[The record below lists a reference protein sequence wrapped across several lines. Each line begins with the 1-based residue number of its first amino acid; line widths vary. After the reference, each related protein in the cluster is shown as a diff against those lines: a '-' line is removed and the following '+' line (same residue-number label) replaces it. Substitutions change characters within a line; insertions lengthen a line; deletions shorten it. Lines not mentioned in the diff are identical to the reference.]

1 MDKKQ
6 YDKPQNRKYV
16 LLRLFKYLMRHWLL
30 VLLALV
36 LAISGNLLALS
47 GPKLSGS
54 AIDLIEKGAEAG
66 SIDLE
71 GVFNFAWQMLLVYV
85 LSSVFSYLLSVT
97 MLTISRRV
105 TYSMRKDIFYKIT
118 SLPVSYFDTRQ
129 VGDIL
134 SRISYDVDTINASLS
149 HDFVQILASTITI
162 TGAFIMMMTIAPTLV
177 LVFLFTIPLSIY
189 TTYKKT
195 KITRPMFRKRSEK
208 LGMFNG
214 FVEEIISGQK
224 TLKVYCREESTIAKH
239 DAKNKETVDAYY
251 ESEYH
256 SSKVGPTVN
265 FINNLS
271 FTLIAVFGSLL
282 YMMGNLSV
290 GDISS
295 FVLYSRKF
303 SGPINEIAN
312 IFGELQSALS
322 AAERVFKLLDELPEA
337 PDRENAVEMIS
348 PRGDIRLD
356 NVSFGYSPDKT
367 VLKDLSLDA
376 PGGSLIAIVGPTGA
390 GKTTLINL
398 LMRFYDVDEG
408 DITLDGVSVY
418 DITRSSLR
426 ASYAMVLQD
435 TWLFNGT
442 VAENIGYGKEG
453 ASREE
458 IVSAGISAGIDGFI
472 NRLPGGYD
480 AVINDDATNISKGQ
494 KQLITIARAM
504 LTDAKM
510 LILDEATS
518 NVDTTTEIKIR
529 EAMRKLMK
537 DKTCFIVAHRLSTIK
552 NADKILVMRGGN
564 VVESGTHQELLSQ
577 NGFYSELFR
586 SQFE

>member
-1 MDKKQ
+1 MDKKR
-6 YDKPQNRKYV
+6 YEKPVNKKYA
-16 LLRLFKYLMRHWLL
+16 LFRLFKYLMRHWPL
-30 VLLALV
+30 VMLALFLAISANLLALV
-36 LAISGNLLALS
+36 
-47 GPKLSGS
+47 GPKLSGD
-54 AIDLIEKGAEAG
+54 AIDLIEF
-66 SIDLE
+66 
-71 GVFNFAWQMLLVYV
+71 GVENGGVDISGVLGFAAKMLVVYV
-85 LSSVFSYLLSVT
+85 LSSGLSYLLTVT
-97 MLTISRRV
+97 MITISRRV
-105 TYSMRKDIFYKIT
+105 THSMRSDIFNKIT

-134 SRISYDVDTINASLS
+134 SRISYDTDTINASLS
-149 HDFVQILASTITI
+149 HDFIQILASTITI
-162 TGAFIMMMTIAPTLV
+162 TGAFVMMVTIAPMLV
-177 LVFLFTIPLSIY
+177 LIFVFTIPLSIFC
-189 TTYKKT
+189 TYKLT
-195 KITRPMFRKRSEK
+195 SITRPMFRRRSEK

-224 TLKVYCREESTIAKH
+224 TLKVYCQEENTIAKH
-239 DAKNKETVDAYY
+239 DKKNKETVDAYY

-271 FTLIAVFGSLL
+271 FSLIAVFGSLL
-282 YMMGNLSV
+282 YMLNTLSV

-337 PDRENAVEMIS
+337 PDSSDALSLEAPKGSV
-348 PRGDIRLD
+348 RLE
-356 NVSFGYSPDKT
+356 NVSFGYEPDK
-367 VLKDLSLDA
+367 VILKNLSLDA
-376 PGGSLIAIVGPTGA
+376 SQGKLIAIVGPTGA

-398 LMRFYDVDEG
+398 LMRFYDVNSG
-408 DITLDGVSVY
+408 DITLDDISIY
-418 DITRSSLR
+418 DIKRKDLRS
-426 ASYAMVLQD
+426 AYAMVLQD
-435 TWLFNGT
+435 TWLFYGT
-442 VAENIGYGKEG
+442 VAENIGYGKEN
-453 ASREE
+453 ASIEE
-458 IVSAGISAGIDGFI
+458 IIEAAKAAGIDGFI
-472 NRLPGGYD
+472 NKLPGGYD

-504 LTDAKM
+504 LADAKM

-518 NVDTTTEIKIR
+518 NVDTTTEIKIQD
-529 EAMRKLMK
+529 AMRRLMK

-552 NADKILVMRGGN
+552 NADKILVMKDGN
-564 VVESGTHQELLSQ
+564 VIEAGNHSELMEQ

-586 SQFE
+586 SQFM